1 MNDELE
7 LSQDLNPEKDQE
19 HPTDAAQATEESA
32 GSEPAEQTA
41 AKKPK
46 REKKPKFSGAY
57 WYVETDEDELK
68 KQAFIRMLLSVI
80 AFLLQVVVLLLP
92 QGGLE
97 YVTNTIPSYAYVYM
111 WAVFVTLGVAIYV
124 NIMNFTRYK
133 LLKRI
138 PVERAPKKGFKRRSF
153 FGAEVFV
160 VVNALLFIIELSFM
174 CIHFDGVGLTAMF
187 LTLLATAAAVWAR
200 QVTVLALRNAELIP
214 APALAEPKTENN
226 DKE

>member
-1 MNDELE
+1 MNDEIE
-7 LSQDLNPEKDQE
+7 TTVPEPEQSREQPSEAVEEAK
-19 HPTDAAQATEESA
+19 PTDQFDSDENTPTE
-32 GSEPAEQTA
+32 
-41 AKKPK
+41 KR

-57 WYVETDEDELK
+57 WYVETDEAELK
-68 KQAFIRMLLSVI
+68 KQEFIRMLLSVI

-97 YVTNTIPSYAYVYM
+97 YVTNTIPSYAYAYM

-124 NIMNFTRYK
+124 NVMNFTRYK

-160 VVNALLFIIELSFM
+160 VVNALLFVIELSFV
-174 CIHFDGVGLTAMF
+174 CIHFDGVGLIAMF
-187 LTLLATAAAVWAR
+187 ITMLATAAAVWAR
-200 QVTVLALRNAELIP
+200 QVTVLTLRNAELIP
-214 APALAEPKTENN
+214 APSEQPTESETTKN
-226 DKE
+226 